1 MRFAFPK
8 LVVMIGLIL
17 GAIFAY
23 GDGIGP
29 GSTPPALDVKT
40 WYKGSAV
47 TEFEQNKTYVV
58 EFWATWCGPCI
69 QSIPHLTEMAK
80 KNTDVTFIGIS
91 IWEDD
96 KDSNIKN
103 FIDKMGEKMDYHVGY
118 SGNKTGMSVSWM
130 EAAGQNGIPAAF
142 IIKNNAIQWIGHPIE
157 MEKPLEEIKAGTFD
171 RAAFKAAFEKGVA
184 ATRTAIKIQSEQTAI
199 NVLIKAGKLSEA
211 HTRIDQFEAKN
222 PPLKLDDTR
231 FLLMSKQDV
240 KAWTALVKKT
250 AEKSDS
256 DSTQRLFSFAMDQTQ
271 KDGNLAQGN
280 LVMETSL
287 KYAKKDDVMRFYLA
301 AVFYDDSNNS
311 KKALD
316 CMDKALVAFPLS
328 GIKGNKQAKEDFEKM
343 RAAFAAKVSGKS
355 KGN

>member
-1 MRFAFPK
+1 M
-8 LVVMIGLIL
+8 GLIL
-17 GAIFAY
+17 GAISALA
-23 GDGIGP
+23 DDIGP

-40 WYKGSAV
+40 WYKGTSV
-47 TEFEQNKTYVV
+47 TEFDKSKTYVV

-80 KNTDVTFIGIS
+80 KNTDVTFIGVS

-103 FIDKMGEKMDYHVGY
+103 FIDKMGEKMDYNVGY

-130 EAAGQNGIPAAF
+130 EAAGQNGIPTAF
-142 IIKNNAIQWIGHPIE
+142 VIKNNEIQWIGHPME
-157 MEKPLEEIKAGTFD
+157 MEKPLGEIKAGTFN
-171 RAAFKAAFEKGVA
+171 RAAFKVAFEKEA
-184 ATRTAIKIQSEQTAI
+184 AANRAAIAIRTEQTAI
-199 NVLIKAGKLSEA
+199 TALIKAGKLTEA

-222 PPLKLDDTR
+222 PKLKLDDSR

-256 DSTQRLFSFAMDQTQ
+256 DSTQRLFSFAMDQIE

-280 LVMETSL
+280 MVMETSL

-301 AVFYDDSNNS
+301 AVFYDDTNS
-311 KKALD
+311 PKKALENI
-316 CMDKALVAFPLS
+316 DKALVAFPLS
-328 GIKGNKQAKEDFEKM
+328 GIKDNKQAKEEFEKM
-343 RAAFAAKVSGKS
+343 RASFAAKVNAKS
-355 KGN
+355 KG